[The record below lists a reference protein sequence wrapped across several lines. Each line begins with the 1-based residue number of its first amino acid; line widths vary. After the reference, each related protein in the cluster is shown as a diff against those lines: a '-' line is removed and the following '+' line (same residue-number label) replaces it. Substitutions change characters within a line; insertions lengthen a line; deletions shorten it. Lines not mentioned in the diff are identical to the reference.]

1 MSSSSAVAFRIR
13 TNIGNF
19 KVSLPNNSSPSGSP
33 TVLDLKKALQQQHL
47 PLIPPEQQ
55 VLQLSENEVLTDY
68 AMALSS
74 VPNLTRDTILTLAV
88 KLEKT
93 IVEKSYIGDG
103 GVYVAAGTVQ
113 IKALQSE
120 NMADSVAPQ
129 PESTTS
135 TGSLMQPAQPT
146 GTTASNSC
154 SNSGSS
160 SNATGDASTSNN
172 VVSLIDDTPFK
183 DKPDSVRTKRGI
195 SETFPTGEANYS
207 STGLYDDYD
216 FEQYGTPE
224 QVRDAIPARRMRLI
238 DDSPQ
243 APPAVLRSHVRTVYC
258 V

>member
-1 MSSSSAVAFRIR
+1 MTSSSAVAYRVR

-19 KVSLPNNSSPSGSP
+19 KVSLPSSSSPSGSP

-47 PLIPPEQQ
+47 PLVPPEQQ
-55 VLQLSENEVLTDY
+55 VLQLSENEVLTDN
-68 AMALSS
+68 ALALSS

-113 IKALQSE
+113 IKALPSE
-120 NMADSVAPQ
+120 NTLESDVSKSEVATSKGNQAQSVR
-129 PESTTS
+129 
-135 TGSLMQPAQPT
+135 PT
-146 GTTASNSC
+146 GTTASN
-154 SNSGSS
+154 NSSS
-160 SNATGDASTSNN
+160 SNGSSNIISDKPTSNN
-172 VVSLIDDTPFK
+172 VVSLIDDTPVK

-195 SETFPTGEANYS
+195 SETFPTGEANYR